1 MPHRTPPYNHPVPSI
16 PSSRPLWARL
26 AAWLGFLA
34 VFAALIAPVSL
45 LAEDVRT
52 GQLGGL
58 CSATGGGQ
66 AAGDDASSAN
76 GHCDLCGSAGLA
88 LPPLEGAAACATSGT
103 AMAVVFKDAVR
114 AAASPGLPFSR
125 GPPAL

>member
-1 MPHRTPPYNHPVPSI
+1 MPAI

-26 AAWLGFLA
+26 AAWFGFVA
-34 VFAALIAPVSL
+34 VFAALLAPVSM

-58 CSATGGGQ
+58 CSATGAGPSD
-66 AAGDDASSAN
+66 GDDASSAN

-88 LPPLEGAAACATSGT
+88 LLPTEAGAPLPATVI
-103 AMAVVFKDAVR
+103 AMAVVFDDAVR
-114 AAASPGLPFSR
+114 SASSPGLPFSR
-125 GPPAL
+125 GPPSL

>member
-1 MPHRTPPYNHPVPSI
+1 MLPYNYLVSTTLY
-16 PSSRPLWARL
+16 SRPRWARL
-26 AAWLGFLA
+26 AAWLGFVA
-34 VFAALIAPVSL
+34 VFAALLAPVSL

-58 CSATGGGQ
+58 CSASGGGQ
-66 AAGDDASSAN
+66 PGSDDASSAT

-88 LPPLEGAAACATSGT
+88 LPPVAQSGSCFATVT
-103 AMAVVFKDAVR
+103 ALAPVFEDAVR
-114 AAASPGLPFSR
+114 PAASLGLPFSC

>member
-1 MPHRTPPYNHPVPSI
+1 MPTTPT
-16 PSSRPLWARL
+16 SRPLWTRL
-26 AAWLGFLA
+26 AAWLGCLA
-34 VFAALIAPVSL
+34 VFAALMAPVSM

-58 CSATGGGQ
+58 CSATVAGQ
-66 AAGDDASSAN
+66 PGSDDASSAK

-88 LPPLEGAAACATSGT
+88 LLPLAQSASCSAAVT
-103 AMAVVFKDAVR
+103 AMALVFEDAVR
-114 AAASPGLPFSR
+114 SASSPGLPFSR